1 MRTPQVRSL
10 HQGNGRFKAR
20 LEGAVSGNV
29 LLRQALDMARASVA
43 GKIKNTW
50 QVIQRG
56 AR

>member
-1 MRTPQVRSL
+1 
-10 HQGNGRFKAR
+10 
-20 LEGAVSGNV
+20 VSGNV